1 MVEIPL
7 QRVNLIIAEFSCLKT
22 KFRSEFFKN
31 STLNC
36 KFLNGEVEKH
46 QIKLPSMPSISFSF
60 FNSYRNF
67 ADENGIIQEFSTRIP
82 LRKQLISDLVG
93 QLGSYHACSSF

>member
-1 MVEIPL
+1 MKFPQNENWSKFLGYQGWVEIL
-7 QRVNLIIAEFSCLKT
+7 MI
-22 KFRSEFFKN
+22 
-31 STLNC
+31 TLVSSQKSLPPNISAAS
-36 KFLNGEVEKH
+36 V
-46 QIKLPSMPSISFSF
+46 PSMPSISFSF